1 MISSFPVKDL
11 QLKVKGDGRGRYPFI
26 TISPTGLA
34 MQEEKR
40 EASTFYLMNDFTI
53 KSKDEKQIICGEY
66 LKLTEVVLKTIENM
80 QRKIATIIKA

>member
-1 MISSFPVKDL
+1 
-11 QLKVKGDGRGRYPFI
+11 
-26 TISPTGLA
+26 